1 MWMVILAEVSALACY
16 KTLPHLK
23 SEWGGKKGQWTPSY
37 PTGGNV
43 DNRKVKEAENIFG
56 PL

>member
-1 MWMVILAEVSALACY
+1 MWMVIHRRSQCVSMLQD
-16 KTLPHLK
+16 P
-23 SEWGGKKGQWTPSY
+23 SPPEIRVGGKKGQWTPSY

-43 DNRKVKEAENIFG
+43 DDRKVKEAENIFG